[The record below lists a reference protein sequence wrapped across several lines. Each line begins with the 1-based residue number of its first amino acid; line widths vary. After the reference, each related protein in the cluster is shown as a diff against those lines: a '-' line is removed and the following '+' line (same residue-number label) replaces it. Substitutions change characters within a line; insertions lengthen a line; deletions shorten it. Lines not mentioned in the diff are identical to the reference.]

1 MKKAI
6 ITFMFALAFAMQTK
20 AQVFMLETESDPRKA
35 SGDVEV
41 IVPLHDEEIDQ
52 TNYEY
57 APLTGGLLL
66 LSVFSGL
73 YLVLKKKPVKEG

>member
-1 MKKAI
+1 
-6 ITFMFALAFAMQTK
+6 MFALAFAMQTK

-57 APLTGGLLL
+57 VPLTGGLLL